1 MINNWVLCGK
11 PTGGKRLQG
20 WKAPSTH
27 GVRVQGSVSPIFSLA
42 ASSALGFWLL
52 VGTPGQDESNGGFGH
67 QLGRWWQSSETNS
80 HSWFCKY
87 ELHPWKK
94 YLAHR
99 LRKTTK
105 KGQNTASAA
114 DRSLARLY
122 ISISNKPRSLIT
134 RLLIFYHLVT
144 DFEFKFPSFC
154 LYLKNN
160 NNHFPSITN
169 NNTDPQTECWSCN
182 SIWGFGCHSLIP
194 RAVLLLFM
202 TSAETLDWIAAL
214 YLIRDYVLFC
224 MQYPEL
230 KIAPFQSIIGKRQQS
245 LNIYSNWYFL
255 YLF

>member
-1 MINNWVLCGK
+1 MINNWGLGRK
-11 PTGGKRLQG
+11 PTAGKRPREQR
-20 WKAPSTH
+20 APSTS
-27 GVRVQGSVSPIFSLA
+27 GVWVWCLVSPVFTLA
-42 ASSALGFWLL
+42 ALSASGVSAPRWDPQGRVRARLLQGQALGKTLEADTH
-52 VGTPGQDESNGGFGH
+52 G
-67 QLGRWWQSSETNS
+67 
-80 HSWFCKY
+80 WFCRY
-87 ELHPWKK
+87 ELHWWKK
-94 YLAHR
+94 IFAHR
-99 LRKTTK
+99 LQITTK
-105 KGQNTASAA
+105 KGRIQARAQNCC
-114 DRSLARLY
+114 LARLY
-122 ISISNKPRSLIT
+122 ISISNKPHSLIT
-134 RLLIFYHLVT
+134 RLLIFYRRVT

-182 SIWGFGCHSLIP
+182 SISGFGCHSLIP

-230 KIAPFQSIIGKRQQS
+230 KIAPFQRIIGKRQQS

>member
-1 MINNWVLCGK
+1 MPMRKNLAPRLQK
-11 PTGGKRLQG
+11 PTQKGRTEHRLQNC
-20 WKAPSTH
+20 
-27 GVRVQGSVSPIFSLA
+27 RLA
-42 ASSALGFWLL
+42 W
-52 VGTPGQDESNGGFGH
+52 
-67 QLGRWWQSSETNS
+67 
-80 HSWFCKY
+80 
-87 ELHPWKK
+87 
-94 YLAHR
+94 
-99 LRKTTK
+99 
-105 KGQNTASAA
+105 
-114 DRSLARLY
+114 LY
-122 ISISNKPRSLIT
+122 ISISNKPCSIIT
-134 RLLIFYHLVT
+134 RLLIFYRPVT

-182 SIWGFGCHSLIP
+182 SILGFGCHSLIP

-230 KIAPFQSIIGKRQQS
+230 KIAPFRNIMGKRQQS

-255 YLF
+255 LLF

>member
-1 MINNWVLCGK
+1 MSGVG
-11 PTGGKRLQG
+11 LQV
-20 WKAPSTH
+20 WCHWCHPDS
-27 GVRVQGSVSPIFSLA
+27 R
-42 ASSALGFWLL
+42 
-52 VGTPGQDESNGGFGH
+52 GFGRT
-67 QLGRWWQSSETNS
+67 LGAYQCSSWVST
-80 HSWFCKY
+80 HSWFAMNERC
-87 ELHPWKK
+87 PWEKN
-94 YLAHR
+94 LAPR
-99 LRKTTK
+99 LQKPTQ
-105 KGQNTASAA
+105 KGRAQPRLQNCH
-114 DRSLARLY
+114 LARLY
-122 ISISNKPRSLIT
+122 ISISNKPRSVIT
-134 RLLIFYHLVT
+134 RLLIFYRPVA

-182 SIWGFGCHSLIP
+182 SISGFGCHSLIP

-230 KIAPFQSIIGKRQQS
+230 KIAPFQSIMGKRQQS